1 MTKSSRNGRGIFT
14 KISLGVLATLGITT
28 LTSIPAAADSGL
40 ELEMHDIPDRG
51 YYLAG
56 DYVHYTFACGEGSD
70 LKLDDPDLF
79 YEAGSAGASPF
90 NMSLGFGNPSGSHAI
105 KLTCTDSD
113 TGEKETKTI
122 TFEVRESLE
131 LVATVGT
138 VSGECAA
145 TTEITVA
152 AGTEVYWCYTLRAV
166 PELEIDRDITDFWSL
181 HEISDAIGGAAI
193 PPFTTSGLGNDRII
207 LSTDHNVERASI
219 VDEDITNHVAWT
231 VSEFDS
237 DEEASEE
244 NLNWDYSLTATA
256 VALVAA
262 DAPVVEP
269 EPDVNGQGPE
279 AEDPAVLV
287 PQKPQTLGPIIETP
301 EPTVHP
307 QTADGERPVA
317 VRAQPRTAG

>member
-56 DYVHYTFACGEGSD
+56 DYVHYTCECGEGSD

-193 PPFTTSGLGNDRII
+193 PPFTTSGLGNDTII

-244 NLNWDYSLTATA
+244 NLNWDYSLT
-256 VALVAA
+256 L
-262 DAPVVEP
+262 
-269 EPDVNGQGPE
+269 QQWHW
-279 AEDPAVLV
+279 LL
-287 PQKPQTLGPIIETP
+287 QT
-301 EPTVHP
+301 
-307 QTADGERPVA
+307 
-317 VRAQPRTAG
+317 PRLLSRSPM